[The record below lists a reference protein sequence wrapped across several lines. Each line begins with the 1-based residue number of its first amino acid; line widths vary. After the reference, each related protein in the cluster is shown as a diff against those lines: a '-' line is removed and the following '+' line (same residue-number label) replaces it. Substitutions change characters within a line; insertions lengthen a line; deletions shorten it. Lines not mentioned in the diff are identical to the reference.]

1 MEKEQLTKAGM
12 KVLAELHNERIN
24 DHLFVIRDYDGDLM
38 IIHSYLN
45 GLDETPMVEFY
56 LESAFTRREQRKL
69 RRNPQAFLEKFNGY
83 MLRNMADFVM
93 EEREWLADKALSNQ
107 AEGGEKCYNY

>member
-12 KVLAELHNERIN
+12 KVLAELYNERIN

-69 RRNPQAFLEKFNGY
+69 RRNPKAFLEVFDQNIV
-83 MLRNMADFVM
+83 NAVPDWSETEQEFV
-93 EEREWLADKALSNQ
+93 DALTKYTH
-107 AEGGEKCYNY
+107 ELEDGE